1 MAQIAISDEV
11 ASTLAAAAISRG
23 CDQGDL
29 ASALLKQ
36 ALHEE
41 SEALE
46 FSPDL
51 AALLLR
57 RVQQSQ
63 RGEVITSE
71 EVDAKFEALFREL
84 EAR

>member
-1 MAQIAISDEV
+1 MTQIAISDDV
-11 ASTLAAAAISRG
+11 ASSLAAAAVSRG
-23 CDQGDL
+23 CDQADL

-36 ALHEE
+36 ALKEYEE
-41 SEALE
+41 LE
-46 FSPDL
+46 FSPEI

-57 RVQQSQ
+57 RIQQSE

-71 EVDAKFEALFREL
+71 EVDAKFEALFQEL